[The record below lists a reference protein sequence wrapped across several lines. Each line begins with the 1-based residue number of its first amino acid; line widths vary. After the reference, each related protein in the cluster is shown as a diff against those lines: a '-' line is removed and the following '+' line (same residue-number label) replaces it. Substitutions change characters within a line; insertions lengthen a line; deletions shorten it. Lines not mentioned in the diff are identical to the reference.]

1 MRSFTEKNSGFGT
14 NRLIEEQIG
23 AEFSR
28 NDTYIAPASIGSE
41 ENLKAS
47 ICDLE
52 PHINQEEKEIVRDKA
67 MMLKEIER
75 VESEFNT
82 TGIPLKANEET
93 ARPSNRR
100 RKIRV
105 YIP

>member
-1 MRSFTEKNSGFGT
+1 MESFTGKNGGFGT
-14 NRLIEEQIG
+14 TPLIEEQIG

-28 NDTYIAPASIGSE
+28 NDTYIAPAAVGSE

-52 PHINQEEKEIVRDKA
+52 PHINQEEKEIVRDK
-67 MMLKEIER
+67 IER
-75 VESEFNT
+75 VDSEFNT
-82 TGIPLKANEET
+82 TGIPLKAKKET

>member
-1 MRSFTEKNSGFGT
+1 MTT
-14 NRLIEEQIG
+14 L
-23 AEFSR
+23 
-28 NDTYIAPASIGSE
+28 PASSLRQRCSTIRDYRGDFDE
-41 ENLKAS
+41 
-47 ICDLE
+47 
-52 PHINQEEKEIVRDKA
+52 EEKEIVRDKA

>member
-1 MRSFTEKNSGFGT
+1 MESFTEKNGGFGT
-14 NRLIEEQIG
+14 NRLIQEQIG

-28 NDTYIAPASIGSE
+28 NDTNIAPAAIGSE

-67 MMLKEIER
+67 MTLKEIER

-82 TGIPLKANEET
+82 TGIPLQEKKEI
-93 ARPSNRR
+93 ARASNRR